1 VGVALSKNSCYYGPI
16 TKRHIVRQFLAFT
29 GEVLKIV
36 LLALIIVLPIRY
48 FVFQP
53 FIVKGASMEPNF
65 HNGDY
70 LIVDELTYR
79 LKEPQRG
86 EVIIFRYPLNPSER
100 FIKRIIGLPTE
111 TVEIKDGQIFVT
123 DKFGNS
129 KTLEEKYLEG
139 VVLLGSVKQILA
151 DNQYF
156 VLGDNRLNSSDS
168 RKWGAVSREE
178 IIGRVLIRAW
188 PPTQLDYFTAPSYQF

>member
-1 VGVALSKNSCYYGPI
+1 M
-16 TKRHIVRQFLAFT
+16 RQFLAFA
-29 GEVLKIV
+29 GEILKIV

-48 FVFQP
+48 FIFQP

-86 EVIIFRYPLNPSER
+86 EVIVFRYPLDPSER

-123 DKFGNS
+123 DKFGTA

-139 VVLLGSVKQILA
+139 VVLLGSVKQTLA

-168 RKWGAVSREE
+168 RKWGAVSRDE

-188 PPTQLDYFTAPSYQF
+188 PPTKLDYFTAPSYQF